1 MGIPLYGQNK
11 DGAILNHFADGLK
24 VLEFDIAVG
33 TSGNADNADT
43 GFDFPVAFLPM
54 YSIAK
59 NDGSVVFASNACALD
74 VGGTDITGSLNALAA
89 GASVYLNLSGL
100 AIATSATNIL
110 IDGGSGLVVG
120 SSSSVLNVRIV
131 GIDLSAVSLDDIQ
144 QI

>member
-89 GASVYLNLSGL
+89 GASVQLGL
-100 AIATSATNIL
+100 GGNGMVASATNVL
-110 IDGGSGLVVG
+110 IDGSSGLVTASG
-120 SSSSVLNVRIV
+120 STTLTVEIV
-131 GIDLSAVSLDDIQ
+131 GFDSGAGDPSDLQLI
-144 QI
+144 

>member
-24 VLEFDIAVG
+24 VLEFDIAVA

-59 NDGSVVFASNACALD
+59 NDGSVALASNAALD
-74 VGGTDITGSLNALAA
+74 AGGTDITGSLNALAA
-89 GASVYLNLSGL
+89 GASVYLNLSGK
-100 AIATSATNIL
+100 AVATSAENIL

>member
-1 MGIPLYGQNK
+1 
-11 DGAILNHFADGLK
+11 
-24 VLEFDIAVG
+24 
-33 TSGNADNADT
+33 
-43 GFDFPVAFLPM
+43 M

-74 VGGTDITGSLNALAA
+74 AGGTDITGSLNALAA
-89 GASVYLNLSGL
+89 GASVYLNLSGK
-100 AIATSATNIL
+100 AVATSAENIL